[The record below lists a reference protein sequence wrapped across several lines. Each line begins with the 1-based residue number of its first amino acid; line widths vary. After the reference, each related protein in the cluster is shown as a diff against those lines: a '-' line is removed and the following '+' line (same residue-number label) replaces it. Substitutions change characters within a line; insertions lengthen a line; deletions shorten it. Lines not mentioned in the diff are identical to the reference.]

1 MLENGVGSRSEPC
14 QFPFGP
20 SRGRKEGLRGVAS
33 HGNHHPTHAS
43 PLNEFL
49 RISIG
54 TEAQNERVLKALGS
68 LMKKRGT
75 DS

>member
-1 MLENGVGSRSEPC
+1 MGLEVVPSHANFLLVQVGDGKKVFEELQAMGIITRPM
-14 QFPFGP
+14 PP
-20 SRGRKEGLRGVAS
+20 
-33 HGNHHPTHAS
+33 

-68 LMKKRGT
+68 LMKKRGA

>member
-1 MLENGVGSRSEPC
+1 MGLEVVPSHANFLLVKVGDGKKVFEELQAVGIITRPM
-14 QFPFGP
+14 PP
-20 SRGRKEGLRGVAS
+20 
-33 HGNHHPTHAS
+33 

-54 TEAQNERVLKALGS
+54 TEVQNERVLKALGS

>member
-1 MLENGVGSRSEPC
+1 MGLEVVPSHANFLLVQVGDGKKVFEELQAMGIITRPM
-14 QFPFGP
+14 PP
-20 SRGRKEGLRGVAS
+20 
-33 HGNHHPTHAS
+33 

-54 TEAQNERVLKALGS
+54 TEDSKRARAQALGS
-68 LMKKRGT
+68 LMKERNT